1 MSEQSV
7 NAFKQQIAVQ
17 LSATTEEQAEIINN
31 MVDGGAA
38 GALPAV
44 SSTDNGKVLTVA
56 NGAWVAGAASGGGEA
71 LIITIDTSGDQPKFN
86 TKAGVVW
93 EAISNG
99 ANVYVDMNGLL
110 CPILTAGYWE
120 DDGYEF
126 DMVYW
131 QTTTLKKAMYLANT
145 ADDYP
150 EIPMT

>member
-1 MSEQSV
+1 MSYTKTTWATGDVVTSTKLNNIENGIV
-7 NAFKQQIAVQ
+7 AQQ
-17 LSATTEEQAEIINN
+17 
-31 MVDGGAA
+31 
-38 GALPAV
+38 
-44 SSTDNGKVLTVA
+44 
-56 NGAWVAGAASGGGEA
+56 A
-71 LIITIDTSGDQPKFN
+71 LIITLDTSGDQPKFN

-99 ANVYVDMNGLL
+99 ANVYVDMNGFLS
-110 CPILTAGYWE
+110 PILTAGYWE

-131 QTTTLKKAMYLANT
+131 QTTTLKKAMYLAAT